1 MGALSGKMSNSLLI
15 DVTPQSLGVATVG
28 GFVERLIERNSAIPI
43 GKTKVFTTSVDDQV
57 EVKIEVFQ
65 GESRM
70 AMDNEKLGEFVLE
83 GLRPAIRG
91 NVRIAVSFD
100 IDANGIVNVT
110 AEDESSGQGSSIRL
124 EASTGMS
131 EEEVEDL
138 KFDSLDF

>member
-1 MGALSGKMSNSLLI
+1 
-15 DVTPQSLGVATVG
+15 
-28 GFVERLIERNSAIPI
+28 
-43 GKTKVFTTSVDDQV
+43 
-57 EVKIEVFQ
+57 
-65 GESRM
+65 M